1 MNFDSS
7 PQCLRATELHPT
19 SLTSGKRVVDRAVL
33 TGESM
38 IMFRAAVKNPYT
50 RDPYERRLS
59 NFLIMVK
66 MTPDEFVSLAKIQPS
81 EVEKKIIS
89 FISRENDRHERRE
102 ITASTVGNVL
112 KAIRTLLEMNDVYLN
127 WKKIRRIL
135 PKARRY
141 ALDRMPTTEEIQDI
155 INVADLRGKPLTL
168 VFISGG
174 IREGAIEGLKVI
186 DYTRI
191 DKQGQKIDYRSRE
204 NKSTSASSIGR
215 LVVYNEDP
223 ERYVTFITSEACEA
237 IDKYLEF
244 RAEHG
249 EVITDNSP
257 LFRDKFDPVKGQY
270 GHGKKNSNE
279 LVIPM
284 TGPSV
289 RQYYNRLLHSIGIRN
304 EPKRRHEFSVNGFR
318 KYYKTMAEQSGM
330 SSINVEILMGHS
342 VGISDSYYRPTEHSL
357 REDYL
362 KAVDKLTVGSNSQAM
377 FKLSESQQA
386 LASQMESKDKE
397 LQELRDKMAKMEESQ
412 LKITELLEVM
422 KIAKSRDGKVGKDMT
437 MLDEERR
444 VTIGYIDDNNQSK
457 EMKVPLDGFEIDEAS
472 VDVVTSHLPK
482 RRVQK

>member
-1 MNFDSS
+1 
-7 PQCLRATELHPT
+7 LTT
-19 SLTSGKRVVDRAVL
+19 SKRVVDRAVL
-33 TGESM
+33 TGES
-38 IMFRAAVKNPYT
+38 IVMFRAAVKNPHT
-50 RDPYERRLS
+50 RDPYERRLI
-59 NFLIMVK
+59 NFLNTVK
-66 MTPDEFVSLAKIQPS
+66 MTPDEFVSLAKTKPS
-81 EVEKKIIS
+81 EVEKKIIT
-89 FISRENDRHERRE
+89 FISRENDRHESGE

-174 IREGAIEGLKVI
+174 IREGAVEDLKVR

-191 DKQGQKIDYRSRE
+191 DKQGQKIDYRSRDA
-204 NKSTSASSIGR
+204 SVTSSIGR
-215 LVVYNEDP
+215 LVIYNGDP

-249 EVITDNSP
+249 EMITDDSP

-270 GHGKKNSNE
+270 GHGKKNSKE
-279 LVIPM
+279 LIIPM

-289 RQYYNRLLHSIGIRN
+289 RQYYNRLLRSIGIRN
-304 EPKRRHEFSVNGFR
+304 GPKRRHEFSVNGFR

-330 SSINVEILMGHS
+330 LPINVEILMGHS
-342 VGISDSYYRPTEHSL
+342 VGLSDSYYRPTEQSL

-362 KAVDKLTVGSNSQAM
+362 KTVDKLTVSNNQPM
-377 FKLSESQQA
+377 MKKFSESQQV
-386 LASQMESKDKE
+386 LASQMKFKDKE
-397 LQELRDKMAKMEESQ
+397 IHELKEQMAKMND
-412 LKITELLEVM
+412 LVAELNHSVEFYKPVFD
-422 KIAKSRDGKVGKDMT
+422 A
-437 MLDEERR
+437 
-444 VTIGYIDDNNQSK
+444 
-457 EMKVPLDGFEIDEAS
+457 EMKRLNPHLDWS
-472 VDVVTSHLPK
+472 T
-482 RRVQK
+482 

>member
-7 PQCLRATELHPT
+7 PQSLRATGVPSA
-19 SLTSGKRVVDRAVL
+19 SLTAGKRVVDRGVL
-33 TGESM
+33 TGES
-38 IMFRAAVKNPYT
+38 IVMFRAAVKNPHT
-50 RDPYERRLS
+50 RDPYERRLI
-59 NFLIMVK
+59 NFLNVVK
-66 MTPDEFVSLAKIQPS
+66 MTPDEFVSLAKNQPS
-81 EVEKKIIS
+81 DVEKKIIS
-89 FISRENDRHERRE
+89 FISKENDRHESGE

-127 WKKIRRIL
+127 WKKLRRIL
-135 PKARRY
+135 PKGRRY
-141 ALDRMPTTEEIQDI
+141 ALDRMPTTDEIQDI
-155 INVADLRGKPLTL
+155 ITVADLRGKPLTL

-174 IREGAIEGLKVI
+174 IREGAIEGLKVR

-191 DKQGQKIDYRSRE
+191 DKQGQKIDYRSRDV
-204 NKSTSASSIGR
+204 SVTSSIGR
-215 LVVYNEDP
+215 LVIYYGDP

-249 EVITDNSP
+249 EMITDDSP

-270 GHGKKNSNE
+270 GHGKENSKD

-289 RQYYNRLLHSIGIRN
+289 RQYYNRLLRSIGIRN
-304 EPKRRHEFSVNGFR
+304 GPKRRHEFSVNGFK

-342 VGISDSYYRPTEHSL
+342 IGISDSYYRPTEHSL

-362 KAVDKLTVGSNSQAM
+362 KAVDKLTVSNSPATIKK
-377 FKLSESQQA
+377 FSENQQA

-397 LQELRDKMAKMEESQ
+397 IQGLKVEVEEIRDLYQGLIKTLNEAVDLRKKVRANPQEF
-412 LKITELLEVM
+412 LEADPFKFAAM
-422 KIAKSRDGKVGKDMT
+422 
-437 MLDEERR
+437 
-444 VTIGYIDDNNQSK
+444 Q
-457 EMKVPLDGFEIDEAS
+457 
-472 VDVVTSHLPK
+472 K
-482 RRVQK
+482 RRYNAEAHA

>member
-7 PQCLRATELHPT
+7 PQSLRATGVPSA
-19 SLTSGKRVVDRAVL
+19 SLTAGKRVVDRAVL
-33 TGESM
+33 TGDSI
-38 IMFRAAVKNPYT
+38 IMFRAAVRNPYT
-50 RDPYERRLS
+50 RDPYERRLI
-59 NFLIMVK
+59 NFLNIVK
-66 MTPDEFVSLAKIQPS
+66 MTPDEFVCLAKTQPS

-89 FISRENDRHERRE
+89 FISRENDRHERGE
-102 ITASTVGNVL
+102 ITASSVGNVL

-127 WKKIRRIL
+127 WKKLRRIL

-174 IREGAIEGLKVI
+174 IREGAIEGLKVR

-191 DKQGQKIDYRSRE
+191 DKQGQKIDYRSRDA
-204 NKSTSASSIGR
+204 SVTSSIGR
-215 LVVYNEDP
+215 LVIYNGDP

-249 EVITDNSP
+249 EMITDDSP

-270 GHGKKNSNE
+270 GHGKENSNE

-289 RQYYNRLLHSIGIRN
+289 RQYYNRLLRSIGIRN
-304 EPKRRHEFSVNGFR
+304 GPKRRHEFSVNGFR

-330 SSINVEILMGHS
+330 LPINVEKLMGHS
-342 VGISDSYYRPTEHSL
+342 VGISDSYYRPTEQSL
-357 REDYL
+357 RDDYL
-362 KAVDKLTVGSNSQAM
+362 KAVDKLTVDNTNYQAM
-377 FKLSESQQA
+377 REFSENQQA
-386 LASQMESKDKE
+386 LTIQMESKDKQI
-397 LQELRDKMAKMEESQ
+397 QELSSKMAKMEESQ
-412 LKITELLEVM
+412 LKITEMLEVM
-422 KIAKSRDGKVGKDMT
+422 KIAKSSDGKVGKDRT
-437 MLDEERR
+437 MLAEKRR
-444 VTIGYIDDNNQSK
+444 VTIGYIDDNNQRV
-457 EMKVPLDGFEIDEAS
+457 EMKVPLDGFEIDEAGAES
-472 VDVVTSHLPK
+472 SS
-482 RRVQK
+482 